1 MPLNLP
7 KVMTDFYPLMGGLDL
22 ESPAIA
28 ISPGKLFDAQ
38 NYEPNTSGG
47 YRRIDGYE
55 RMDGRNSPTSAD
67 YVSMQIA
74 YGLESVLVP
83 GVIVRNQAGTASAK
97 VLGYHPPT
105 LVLSRMSG
113 SFSVGDVLTL

>member
-1 MPLNLP
+1 MTAKLP
-7 KVMTDFYPLMGGLDL
+7 QVLTDFYPLTGGLDL

-55 RMDGRNSPTSAD
+55 RYDGRPSPTAAD
-67 YVSMQIA
+67 YW
-74 YGLESVLVP
+74 VLTLLHI
-83 GVIVRNQAGTASAK
+83 GAITLGSTLSNLAGTASAK
-97 VLGYHPPT
+97 VMKVVGNDVILARLNGVFLPGDV
-105 LVLSRMSG
+105 LVLS
-113 SFSVGDVLTL
+113 